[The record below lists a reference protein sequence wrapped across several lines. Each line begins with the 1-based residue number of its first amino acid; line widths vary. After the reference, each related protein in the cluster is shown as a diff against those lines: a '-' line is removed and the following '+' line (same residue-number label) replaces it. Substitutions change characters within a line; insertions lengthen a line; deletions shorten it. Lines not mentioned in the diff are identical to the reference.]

1 MPPLHNFKVDRIQ
14 NIGVEF
20 ERLLKQSIINDD
32 ARTQFGTYQLYME
45 NCCSYSF
52 GIIEAVQRAVN
63 KEPLIL
69 ETMDGIPFLENACC
83 NEGGANTNTYILL
96 KRKFYKNHNNT
107 LFDLEKMYN
116 KYKNLHQSIKYSIPL
131 NTKIVFLE

>member
-1 MPPLHNFKVDRIQ
+1 MVYRDFNVQKWFTFLPPLHNITVSKVQ

-32 ARTQFGTYQLYME
+32 ARTQFGYIASLYGRIH
-45 NCCSYSF
+45 SF
-52 GIIEAVQRAVN
+52 SFAIIEAVQRAIN

-83 NEGGANTNTYILL
+83 NEGDMNTNNYFEEKESSI
-96 KRKFYKNHNNT
+96 KKHNNT
-107 LFDLEKMYN
+107 LYELEKN
-116 KYKNLHQSIKYSIPL
+116 CIISIKIYI
-131 NTKIVFLE
+131 NQ